1 MMQRRSIVSFREL
14 GGGIALAAAA
24 FAMRHF
30 RIHALA
36 SLLSLSAVASTGCA
50 VDPAGGDL
58 SEAPPGDAEDTGQ
71 VSSALPIQD
80 DDGVTTTPVL
90 DRCLLE
96 STGSLSASPSSVSL
110 GASTTL
116 RWSYSI
122 ASRCSQ
128 VKVYVDSQTVTS
140 NGSRVVTPQANE
152 VHRLRFTISGY
163 GERTVA
169 TTTIGVQLPPVVQIT
184 SNSQVPTF
192 VQAVQTPNTQVVVAN
207 NVQLD
212 LSNRQDIYVASGV
225 RVQGGRAGLQAGPR
239 LFTTTRP
246 AALFRIPS
254 GATNVRFT
262 GVRIEGP
269 DMGAADRNGASAIE
283 IDSATNIEID
293 RCELSGWAGSAVG
306 VRDTDGT
313 ASSPSPNATTIPVH
327 TVNIHDNFIHHNQ
340 AVGGDGYG
348 VVSGTGA
355 HPLIQRNVFD
365 WNRHA
370 IAGDGKPGTG
380 YTATHNLVLE
390 NGGLHRWIPF
400 PGFWTH
406 THQFDMHGRNDCGVG
421 DIFSDSLYN
430 CGPAG
435 HTTII
440 RNNAFFYTEDDD
452 IKLRGTPVVGMFVGN
467 NVFTHGSWSD
477 ATSQEESGLVN
488 EGGNE
493 FGYNGKNQL
502 GTCDFD
508 GDGINDS
515 FMATGQ
521 SWWYRSGTTGPW
533 EFLNASTKKL
543 SQVSIG
549 FFDGDNRCDVKAD
562 GVVFPGGRPA
572 PFWTGTIGN
581 LGTIGTVGFSAQR

>member
-1 MMQRRSIVSFREL
+1 
-14 GGGIALAAAA
+14 
-24 FAMRHF
+24 MRHF

-58 SEAPPGDAEDTGQ
+58 SEAPPGDTEDTGQ

-80 DDGVTTTPVL
+80 DDGVTTNPVH
-90 DRCLLE
+90 DRCLME
-96 STGSLSASPSSVSL
+96 STGSLSASPSTVPL
-110 GASTTL
+110 GGSTTL
-116 RWSYSI
+116 RWNISI
-122 ASRCSQ
+122 ASRCAQ
-128 VKVYVDSQTVTS
+128 LKVYVDSQTVTS
-140 NGSRVVTPQANE
+140 SGSRVVTPQANE
-152 VHRLRFTISGY
+152 VHRLRFYISGY
-163 GERTVA
+163 GERYVT

-184 SNSQVPTF
+184 SSSQVPTF
-192 VQAVQTPNTQVVVAN
+192 VQAVQTPNTTVVVAN

-225 RVQGGRAGLQAGPR
+225 RVQGGRAGRQAGPR

-254 GATNVRFT
+254 GAANVRFT

-293 RCELSGWAGSAVG
+293 HCELSGWAGSAVG

-452 IKLRGTPVVGMFVGN
+452 IKLRGTPAVGMFVGN

-549 FFDGDNRCDVKAD
+549 FFDGDNRCDVRAD

-572 PFWTGTIGN
+572 PPFWSGTIGG
-581 LGTIGTVGFSAQR
+581 LGTFGTLSK